1 MERKISGYIK
11 FKDKKAITRP
21 LDGEQGEVKTWEI
34 SDNHNSKEFFKYNSI
49 HSFDLGFRL
58 II

>member
-1 MERKISGYIK
+1 MERKINGYIK

-34 SDNHNSKEFFKYNSI
+34 SDNHNSKEFFRYKGQRYQLLS
-49 HSFDLGFRL
+49 SVESK
-58 II
+58 